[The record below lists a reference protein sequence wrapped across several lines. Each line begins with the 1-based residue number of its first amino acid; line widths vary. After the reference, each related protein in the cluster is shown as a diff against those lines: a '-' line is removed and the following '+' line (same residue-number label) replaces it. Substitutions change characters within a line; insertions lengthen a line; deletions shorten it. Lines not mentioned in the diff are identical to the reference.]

1 MTTAICSLIRNEKNR
16 FLEQILPIWSS
27 LSDILI
33 LLDDGSDDGT
43 SEVLEAYE
51 GEKLLRRRASMSEAW
66 GSESEA
72 RQELWSMAQ
81 SSNIDWLFFLDADM
95 IPAADPRSFF
105 SEGVDGVSFWLYDLW
120 STKPLRYRFDGQW
133 QGHNWPRV
141 WAVRNPKGDFKAE
154 WNSRGVHCGHLPTNL
169 KLEIVVTPPP
179 PAGALLHYA
188 YSTEELRLRKWHQYQ
203 TVKHQL
209 TPPEAAHA
217 DSIVGK
223 AWIRSLDFQPEIS
236 LA

>member
-1 MTTAICSLIRNEKNR
+1 MTTAICSLIRNEKDR
-16 FLEQILPIWSS
+16 FLEAVLPVWQQ

-33 LLDDGSDDGT
+33 LLDDGSTDGT
-43 SEVLEAYE
+43 SEVLEAYP
-51 GEKLLRRRASMSEAW
+51 GEKLLRRREAEDAAW

-81 SSNIDWLFFLDADM
+81 SSNVDWLFFLDADM
-95 IPAADPRSFF
+95 IPGSDPRTFF
-105 SEGVDGVSFWLYDLW
+105 SESVDGVSFWLYDLW

-141 WAVRNPKGDFKAE
+141 WAVKNPKGGFVPE
-154 WNSRGVHCGHLPTNL
+154 WNPRGVHCGHLPTNL

-188 YSTEELRLRKWHQYQ
+188 YSSEDLRVKKWKQYQ
-203 TVKHQL
+203 QVKHQL
-209 TPPEAAHA
+209 TPTEAAHA
-217 DSIVGK
+217 DSIIGQAMV
-223 AWIRSLDFQPEIS
+223 RSLEFQPDLT